1 MKNFI
6 KNWTY
11 QKHIV
16 AETLCYASIALVGN
30 AFFSRI
36 PVKSE
41 KSCCPAEAFKNM
53 PKKQKTF
60 NCMLISC
67 MVVDYT
73 ASYFILK
80 GLKKIAGESTTK

>member
-6 KNWTY
+6 TNWTY
-11 QKHIV
+11 RKHIV

-30 AFFSRI
+30 AFFGKI

-41 KSCCPAEAFKNM
+41 KSCYPIEVCKSM
-53 PKKQKTF
+53 PKKQKAF

-67 MVVDYT
+67 MVVDFT
-73 ASYFILK
+73 ASYFLLK
-80 GLKKIAGESTTK
+80 GLKKIARNGTSK